1 MAGIILTN
9 AYNHYLTSYASK
21 RVTQADS
28 HKKDDLRSVYKSIL
42 KSSLKNPVLL
52 NIKNDNAEE
61 KAIDLKENA
70 GILQRKLLS
79 LGEFSESSISTK
91 AAFSSDS
98 DAVSAAYIGHGAEDP
113 PSLSIK
119 VEELAKEQI
128 NKGKALPDEDVKLAP
143 SSYSFN
149 IRVRDQVYELQYAIK
164 PSDTNKDIQERLC
177 RLINKA
183 AIGLRARVE
192 TDTEGNTSL
201 DIRSE
206 TTGLAANKDSQFS
219 ISEEFSSGNKGT
231 VAYFGLDNIDQNA
244 SNAMFVINGSRRH
257 SASNHFTVSK
267 TYELNLNNTT
277 PDDQEVT
284 VGIKNSQESLI
295 DHVHSLVRGYNSF
308 LDSINGVSSD
318 HVKTGKIISE
328 TIRAAKKALNDDIA
342 VPTGISVSESG
353 KLTIDETQLREAAET
368 DFEELESIMAP
379 VRAFV
384 KALDGISKN
393 IAVDPM
399 QYIDRPVVAYKNPS
413 GNAYPNPYMLGEY
426 AGMLFNSYC

>member
-1 MAGIILTN
+1 
-9 AYNHYLTSYASK
+9 
-21 RVTQADS
+21 
-28 HKKDDLRSVYKSIL
+28 
-42 KSSLKNPVLL
+42 
-52 NIKNDNAEE
+52 
-61 KAIDLKENA
+61 
-70 GILQRKLLS
+70 
-79 LGEFSESSISTK
+79 
-91 AAFSSDS
+91 
-98 DAVSAAYIGHGAEDP
+98 
-113 PSLSIK
+113 
-119 VEELAKEQI
+119 
-128 NKGKALPDEDVKLAP
+128 
-143 SSYSFN
+143 
-149 IRVRDQVYELQYAIK
+149 
-164 PSDTNKDIQERLC
+164 
-177 RLINKA
+177 
-183 AIGLRARVE
+183 
-192 TDTEGNTSL
+192 
-201 DIRSE
+201 
-206 TTGLAANKDSQFS
+206 
-219 ISEEFSSGNKGT
+219 
-231 VAYFGLDNIDQNA
+231 
-244 SNAMFVINGSRRH
+244 MFVINGSRRH